1 MRERN
6 FFSRFSV
13 NESHPRDRSKLLASI
28 ASCIDRLRGMGVL
41 SGMARL
47 HTDVSLCVAIANA
60 TMVFA
65 LDATAADQLVERI
78 PLDRLSLHAA
88 ERLLRQ
94 HSREFRLSQRAVDAA
109 KAGILIAGV
118 RPNPNL
124 TLQTSNINPQAGI
137 GSGGLRDKAFD
148 TQIRT
153 DYLVERGEKRA
164 LRLASAADLERASEE
179 DLDETL
185 RTQRTMLATAY
196 YDLLLA
202 QERIRIAH
210 ETADLYSA
218 TLSASSV

>member
-1 MRERN
+1 
-6 FFSRFSV
+6 
-13 NESHPRDRSKLLASI
+13 
-28 ASCIDRLRGMGVL
+28 
-41 SGMARL
+41 MARFC
-47 HTDVSLCVAIANA
+47 TDVSCVAIASA

-65 LDATAADQLVERI
+65 FDATAADELVERI

-94 HSREFRLSQRAVDAA
+94 HSRELRASQRAVDAA

-124 TLQTSNINPQAGI
+124 TVQTSNINPQAGI
-137 GSGGLRDKAFD
+137 GSGNLRDKAFD

-164 LRLASAADLERASEE
+164 LRLASAVDLERASEE